1 MLLRV
6 LFIDALRCPR
16 CATAMVVLALISDP
30 KLVAKILGH
39 LRLPTEPPPLA
50 RADLAC
56 GFSPDTWDEVA
67 LADADAVDDDGD
79 RPAPPASRPRS
90 ARPPP

>member
-1 MLLRV
+1 V

-30 KLVAKILGH
+30 KVVGKILGH
-39 LRLPTEPPPLA
+39 LRLPTEPPPLSRVDPA
-50 RADLAC
+50 YGLSLD
-56 GFSPDTWDEVA
+56 PWDEVA
-67 LADADAVDDDGD
+67 FDDADVVDDESDSH
-79 RPAPPASRPRS
+79 PSPLSRPGA